1 MSLYNLQFQP
11 PYESTNAVDLPS
23 GHQTQWENP
32 RGLAMEKG
40 NSRTKWGIFRC
51 HVSLEGNPQF

>member
-32 RGLAMEKG
+32 RGLAME
-40 NSRTKWGIFRC
+40 
-51 HVSLEGNPQF
+51 VSEGKFIELNGGFSVAMFH